1 MSYCFNPLCRQPQNP
16 NDAQFCQNCGSRLV
30 LKGAYRALKLIG
42 QGGFG
47 RTFLAIA
54 LRQDALVAELPP
66 VAPTQDLEPISYCV
80 IKQFLP
86 RQQGAANLQKATELF
101 RQEAERL
108 KQLGQHP
115 QIPQLLDYFE
125 LDGEEYLVQEFIDGQ
140 NLEEVLAT
148 ERTFSEAQVRKVLTD
163 LLPVLQFIHHHR
175 VIHRDI
181 KPENIIYPHREEQS
195 PQDVPLILV
204 DFGASKYATT
214 TALAR
219 TGTVIGSAGYVAPE
233 QAMGKAEFASD
244 LYSLGVTCV
253 HLLTGLHPFDLY
265 SVSED
270 AWAWRQYLAEPISR
284 RLAIVLT
291 KMLQKATSQRYDS
304 AAAVLHDLTQT
315 PRVTRSER
323 RSPESTAQRRIAA
336 EAELPPRTSQ
346 ARRRLVMQHH
356 QDWQEVQTLTGHT
369 GAVTAIAL
377 NSEGTLLI
385 SGSSDKTIKLW
396 TIPQGELLHT
406 IPGRSLWSNAGHRD
420 RISALIFALD
430 GQTFISGSDDGTIK
444 IWDVAT
450 RRLIATLP
458 HDGWDISALTIDHTG
473 TVLASGGG
481 DGVIYLWNLQT
492 HALTHSLLKHR
503 DRISSLI
510 LSPDNRILIS
520 GSYDKTIRVWDVM
533 KGGLI
538 NTFKGHSDGVTTLA
552 VTPDWY
558 TLVSGSWDRTLR
570 IWDLPT
576 GDLRRTLA
584 AHRERTNCLAI
595 GSNGHILAS
604 ASEDGTIKLWEL
616 EEGIPLHTFRQSWGI
631 NALSFT
637 PDGQML
643 ISGSADATIKIWQRR
658 A

>member
-16 NDAQFCQNCGSRLV
+16 SNAQFCQNCGSKLV
-30 LKGAYRALKLIG
+30 LNGAYRALKLIG

-47 RTFLAIA
+47 RTFLA
-54 LRQDALVAELPP
+54 VSGENSETPF
-66 VAPTQDLEPISYCV
+66 YCV

-86 RQQGAANLQKATELF
+86 RQQGVANLQKAAELF

-140 NLEEVLAT
+140 NLEEVLAS
-148 ERTFSEAQVRKVLTD
+148 EGAFSEAQVRKVLND

-181 KPENIIYPHREEQS
+181 KPENIIYPHTEGQ
-195 PQDVPLILV
+195 PAQDVPLILV
-204 DFGASKYATT
+204 DFGASKFASA

-244 LYSLGVTCV
+244 IYSLGVTCV

-270 AWAWRQYLAEPISR
+270 AWVWRQYLADPISR

-304 AAAVLHDLTQT
+304 AAAVLHDLNQT
-315 PRVTRSER
+315 PRITRGER
-323 RSPESTAQRRIAA
+323 RSPETQSQRRLTS
-336 EAELPPRTSQ
+336 EAELPPRAAQ
-346 ARRRLVMQHH
+346 ARRQRILQQQ
-356 QDWQEVQTLTGHT
+356 QDWQAVSTLTGHT

-377 NSEGTLLI
+377 NPNGTLLA
-385 SGSSDKTIKLW
+385 SGSSDKTIRLW
-396 TIPQGELLHT
+396 SIPQGELLYT
-406 IPGRSLWSNAGHRD
+406 IPGRSLWSNTGHSD
-420 RISALIFALD
+420 RISALGFALD
-430 GQTFISGSDDGTIK
+430 GQTLISGSDDSTIK

-450 RRLIATLP
+450 RRLVVTLP
-458 HDGWDISALTIDHTG
+458 SRGWDISALTASQTG
-473 TVLASGGG
+473 TTLVSGGG
-481 DGVIYLWNLQT
+481 DGVIYVWDLKTRELVQ
-492 HALTHSLLKHR
+492 SLHKHL
-503 DRISSLI
+503 DRVSALI
-510 LSPDNRILIS
+510 LSPDDRILVS
-520 GSYDKTIRVWDVM
+520 GSYDKTIRVWDLR
-533 KGGLI
+533 KNTLI
-538 NTFKGHSDGVTTLA
+538 NTFKGHGDRISTLA

-584 AHRERTNCLAI
+584 AHRDRTNCLAI
-595 GSNGHILAS
+595 SPDGYTLAS
-604 ASEDGTIKLWEL
+604 ASEDSTIKLWEL
-616 EEGIPLHTFRQSWGI
+616 EEGIPLHTFQQAWGI
-631 NALSFT
+631 NVLTFT
-637 PDGQML
+637 PDSRML
-643 ISGSADATIKIWQRR
+643 ISGSADETIKIWQRR
-658 A
+658 S